1 MHKQKIIALCAVVM
15 VIISACGG
23 KQRNVSNQSET
34 ALQSGNYE
42 ENVIVAI
49 NDTISDNEVFTEYDT
64 IFVHDAAEKGYD
76 TISCPRTIVIDT
88 LAFPQLRF
96 NCKDRGVAFFM
107 QDTIMNN
114 VYIKYGNALSLDDR
128 NRIIFYPLV
137 WDSLK
142 VENRA
147 EELKQCL
154 LGNAVCMMVDPI
166 DGKDLI
172 YLDRKKTIE
181 ILKLKRDTTYFAS
194 RIDQLCFGN
203 LSFDGIKGDTII
215 FTTFFGLYDSDFG
228 YALKFKILKEQ
239 ASTHLW
245 VTDISDEIVWDD

>member
-1 MHKQKIIALCAVVM
+1 MYKQKLSALCAVVM
-15 VIISACGG
+15 VIVSACGG

-34 ALQSGNYE
+34 ALQSGDYE

-64 IFVHDAAEKGYD
+64 I
-76 TISCPRTIVIDT
+76 SCPRIIEIDT
-88 LAFPQLRF
+88 LAYPQLRF

-142 VENRA
+142 VENRS

-203 LSFDGIKGDTII
+203 LRFDGIKGDTII

-245 VTDISDEIVWDD
+245 VTDISDEIVWDY